1 MDKCME
7 NNTQMFIKDKSHMTK
22 VYVTVVPLFGLP
34 LQSGRPGPGPFLYE
48 QTEYLK
54 FM

>member
-1 MDKCME
+1 ME

-34 LQSGRPGPGPFLYE
+34 LQRPGPFLYE